1 MSEPVVRIESGAGED
16 VEMEGD
22 SNTGNNDVVI
32 EEALEVLEGA
42 DGAEGEGEEAAPA
55 PKPTF
60 IE

>member
-1 MSEPVVRIESGAGED
+1 MSEPVVRIESGGGDD

-22 SNTGNNDVVI
+22 SSNNINDVAI

-42 DGAEGEGEEAAPA
+42 DGAEAEEEAAPA

-60 IE
+60 VE